1 VTVVP
6 HLCHRKRRI
15 PAYAVTQIVMLAL
28 AAACGGDRVEPA
40 DAVVAIGATGCR
52 RTPTRSAGV
61 VVGDDLVATVAH
73 AIAGESEIRVVG
85 PDGRDLPG
93 DVVAIDTG
101 LDAAVVRVDGLDLP
115 PLDRGELEDGEAVT
129 LWTSDH
135 GVAESAPADVL
146 RRVTVRTTDIYREG
160 EHLRPGFELEADVE
174 AGDSGGGLVDAGGDL
189 VGIVWAT
196 SRERDH
202 RAWAMP
208 IAALDP
214 LLAAATAAHP
224 VPPVDCA
231 R

>member
-1 VTVVP
+1 M
-6 HLCHRKRRI
+6 RRI
-15 PAYAVTQIVMLAL
+15 STYAVPPISMLAL
-28 AAACGGDRVEPA
+28 AAACGSGDDRVEPA

-52 RTPTRSAGV
+52 RTPTRADGV
-61 VVGDDLVATVAH
+61 VVADDLVATVAH

-115 PLDRGELEDGEAVT
+115 ALDRGELEDGDAVT

-135 GVAESAPADVL
+135 GAVESAPAEVL

-160 EHLRPGFELEADVE
+160 EHLRPGFELQADVE
-174 AGDSGGGLVDAGGDL
+174 AGDSGGGLVDADGEL

-196 SRERDH
+196 SRERDD

-208 IAALDP
+208 IDALDP
-214 LLAAATAAHP
+214 LLAAATAADP